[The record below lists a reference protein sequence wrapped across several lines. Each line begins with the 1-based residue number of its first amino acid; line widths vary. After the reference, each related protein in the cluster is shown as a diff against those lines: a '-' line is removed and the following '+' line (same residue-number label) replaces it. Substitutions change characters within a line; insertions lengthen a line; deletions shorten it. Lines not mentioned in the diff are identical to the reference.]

1 VSAAPRNTG
10 ASELG
15 GGFILMERADGP
27 TAILAPQ
34 LASAGVVALMS
45 TASMNART
53 DNELADWARRAGV
66 PAAEHLAQV
75 RQVHD
80 AQVLKAP
87 LPAPDVEA
95 DGLWCDTP
103 DVALTVR
110 VADCAPV
117 WIADT
122 KSRRFALLHAGW
134 RGVAAGIVTEALGLL
149 REAGSE
155 PANLVVA
162 TGPHLQACCFEVGP
176 EVAERFSRWPQA
188 ILPASRLQIPQQR
201 TDSFA
206 LDLAAV
212 LSAQLRVGGIRGEN
226 MFASTACTRCN
237 NDLFHSY
244 RRNGSGGPL
253 MAAFAARA
261 K

>member
-1 VSAAPRNTG
+1 VSAAPRDSG

-15 GGFILMERADGP
+15 GGFILIECTDKP
-27 TAILAPQ
+27 SAIVAPQ

-45 TASMNART
+45 TMSMNART
-53 DNELADWARRAGV
+53 DIEVSDWASRAGV

-80 AQVLKAP
+80 ARVVKAP
-87 LPAPDVEA
+87 LPAPELEA

-103 DVALTVR
+103 DVALTVK

-134 RGVAAGIVTEALGLL
+134 KGVAAGIVTEALGLL

-162 TGPHLQACCFEVGP
+162 IGPHLQACCFEVGP

-188 ILPASRLQIPQQR
+188 ILPPSRLQIPQQR

-212 LSAQLRVGGIRGEN
+212 LSAQFRAGGIRGDN
-226 MFASTACTRCN
+226 MFAATACTRCYDN
-237 NDLFHSY
+237 LFHSY